1 VIRLPRLLLLT
12 VFALAAVQA
21 WLGHAQ
27 PPSRL
32 PEPAT
37 RSPANHANHADR
49 ADHADRFG
57 YRSFTG
63 RFKYQ
68 GTASCASM
76 DCHHGTGPAGM
87 KGSEYSLWAD
97 RDPHSK
103 AYAVLFEERSK
114 TMLRLYRGLAAKQP
128 SHPEADALCLKCHAI
143 SVPPEQRGG
152 RGYEE
157 DRLEPVLADGVG
169 CEGCH
174 GPAER
179 WRTTHYLGWW
189 KQLSHQQKLNDY
201 GLIPTKDL
209 AARVQVCAACHI
221 GAPEMEVNHQLIAA
235 GHPRLNFEY
244 TLAHHNYPR
253 HWRERYGPDFEYRAW
268 VIGQVASARA
278 ALVLLRYRAEQ
289 AAKSELADWPELAEY
304 NCASCHQGLGG
315 DPKRLRGRTTLKPGT
330 LPWGTWYMPQTV
342 RLTESPPG
350 LHRGAVPVQRDLAD
364 RLAELMQ
371 RRLPPPEQVAAQ
383 AARLIEQL
391 DQWLLLLQT
400 SADAD
405 ARAGR
410 SLNKATIEQKLR
422 GLVQAAVIRD
432 GGEDYLAFADWEQ
445 ASQHYLA
452 IAALVRCRV
461 RLDQGQRDRRYAAAL
476 GKLTG
481 PLLFPRDKDAAGQT
495 VEYDSPRDFTPE
507 RYLGA
512 LKHIR
517 ALLDIR
523 E

>member
-1 VIRLPRLLLLT
+1 
-12 VFALAAVQA
+12 VQA
-21 WLGHAQ
+21 WRGHAQ

-37 RSPANHANHADR
+37 RSPANHDHADR

-114 TMLRLYRGLAAKQP
+114 AMLRLYRGLAAKQP

-289 AAKSELADWPELAEY
+289 AAKSDV
-304 NCASCHQGLGG
+304 S
-315 DPKRLRGRTTLKPGT
+315 
-330 LPWGTWYMPQTV
+330 
-342 RLTESPPG
+342 
-350 LHRGAVPVQRDLAD
+350 
-364 RLAELMQ
+364 RLAGVGRVQLRLLSPGA
-371 RRLPPPEQVAAQ
+371 RRRPEAATRANHAQ
-383 AARLIEQL
+383 ARHPALGHLVHAANGSL
-391 DQWLLLLQT
+391 DRRPPLGCT
-400 SADAD
+400 GA
-405 ARAGR
+405 
-410 SLNKATIEQKLR
+410 
-422 GLVQAAVIRD
+422 
-432 GGEDYLAFADWEQ
+432 
-445 ASQHYLA
+445 
-452 IAALVRCRV
+452 RCRCN
-461 RLDQGQRDRRYAAAL
+461 ATWP
-476 GKLTG
+476 TG
-481 PLLFPRDKDAAGQT
+481 WP
-495 VEYDSPRDFTPE
+495 S
-507 RYLGA
+507 
-512 LKHIR
+512 
-517 ALLDIR
+517 
-523 E
+523 